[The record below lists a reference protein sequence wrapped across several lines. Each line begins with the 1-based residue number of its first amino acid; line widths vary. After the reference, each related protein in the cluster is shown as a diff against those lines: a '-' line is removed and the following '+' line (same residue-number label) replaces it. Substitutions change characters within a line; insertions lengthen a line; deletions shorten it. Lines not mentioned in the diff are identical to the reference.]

1 LRIEPVLACQ
11 HTDAEAAEPGGRSI
25 LAAPLNPL
33 PKDRGPVVEYMPPA
47 ERDNGAMTHARTPLA
62 DLLLAVDNASRAD
75 ARPRPARLLAVSKTR
90 GADEIAM
97 LADAGQRAFGENYVQ
112 EALPKI
118 EALRGRGLEW
128 HLIGH
133 LQSNKAD
140 AAARAFDWVQSVD
153 RPKLVAA
160 LAKHR
165 PDGLPPLDV
174 LIQVNIDDEASKHG
188 CRPED
193 VDALADAIAAQPR
206 LRLRGLMAIP
216 APTPDPAGRRAAF
229 RAMRRL
235 FDALQVRY
243 TGIDTLSMGM
253 SEDFVPAIEE
263 GATMVRVG
271 SALFG
276 ARAEKSKGSAGAPP
290 AKP

>member
-1 LRIEPVLACQ
+1 MNSSR
-11 HTDAEAAEPGGRSI
+11 EA
-25 LAAPLNPL
+25 
-33 PKDRGPVVEYMPPA
+33 
-47 ERDNGAMTHARTPLA
+47 HAGI
-62 DLLLAVDNASRAD
+62 LLALENASRA
-75 ARPRPARLLAVSKTR
+75 ATRPNVARLLAVSKTR
-90 GADEIAM
+90 SAAEVAG

-118 EALRGRGLEW
+118 EALRALGLEW

-140 AAARAFDWVQSVD
+140 AAARAFDWVQTVD

-165 PDGLPPLDV
+165 PDGLPPLRV
-174 LIQVNIDDEASKHG
+174 LLQVNIDDEAGKHG
-188 CRPED
+188 CAPAG
-193 VDALADAIAAQPR
+193 VDALAEAVAAEPR

-216 APTPDPAGRRAAF
+216 APHEDMARRRDAF
-229 RAMRRL
+229 RAMREL
-235 FDALQVRY
+235 FDALKEKHP
-243 TGIDTLSMGM
+243 GIDTLSMGM

-263 GATMVRVG
+263 GATMVRIG

-276 ARAEKSKGSAGAPP
+276 ARPP
-290 AKP
+290 KTESIR